1 MRDEGIMS
9 GSYNRWRGV
18 EGGQLAGSYY
28 IGEGRGGSPGWL
40 SGRTGGGLACVEGR
54 EMAVSG
60 REMVVR

>member
-1 MRDEGIMS
+1 MRD
-9 GSYNRWRGV
+9 